1 MPLGSPHHMQCCH
14 HLYYHPDVESD
25 GNTEVI
31 TFSIANDL
39 TPAFIFF
46 TRCHLPDGPLLLQVC
61 SEIGSCSVLLGGN
74 QISCCS
80 SDKVGAETLRMT
92 FGLSQTKD

>member
-1 MPLGSPHHMQCCH
+1 MQCCH

-25 GNTEVI
+25 SNDEVI
-31 TFSIANDL
+31 IFSIADDL
-39 TPAFIFF
+39 IPGFIFF
-46 TRCHLPDGPLLLQVC
+46 ISCHLPDGPLLLQVC
-61 SEIGSCSVLLGGN
+61 SEIGSCSALLSRK

-80 SDKVGAETLRMT
+80 SDKHGAESLRIT